1 MLDHLLSISGDSVR
15 SIDAAV
21 ERRQDCQRMN
31 PQFRVIVIG
40 GTGQVG
46 STVVQALLAERLCRE
61 VIMVTRKPVVIADPA
76 PQRNVMM
83 DTSAADF
90 EMRVAALAREVVAT
104 GDRVSAVSCVGV
116 GSGSSQWT
124 DEQLKQLEVGVVGAF
139 ARGVRQAGVAQFC
152 LLSAVGAN
160 AVSRIKYVRIM
171 GLKEAAL
178 QAVKFPRLA
187 IFRPGIIVGNA
198 HTPRWVGWLGKWVP
212 GPWGNIEQRDIAK
225 AFVAEIAKKA
235 AETGVALYD
244 NQAMR
249 KSIADFTDQ

>member
-1 MLDHLLSISGDSVR
+1 
-15 SIDAAV
+15 
-21 ERRQDCQRMN
+21 MN

-46 STVVQALLAERLCRE
+46 SAVVQALLAESACRE
-61 VIMVTRKPVVIADPA
+61 VVMVTRKPVVIADPA
-76 PQRNVMM
+76 RQRNVVM
-83 DTSAADF
+83 DTGAADF
-90 EMRVAALAREVVAT
+90 EMRVADLAREVVAA

-124 DEQLKQLEVGVVGAF
+124 EEQLKQLEVGVVGAF

-160 AVSRIKYVRIM
+160 AGSRIKYARIM
-171 GLKEAAL
+171 GLKEAAI
-178 QAVKFPRLA
+178 QAVNFPGLA

-212 GPWGNIEQRDIAK
+212 GPWGSIEQRDIGK
-225 AFVAEIAKKA
+225 AFVAEIARRA
-235 AETGVALYD
+235 AETGVTCYD
-244 NQAMR
+244 NQGMR
-249 KSIADFTDQ
+249 KSIAGFTDHLKESPAA